1 MFFFPLLT
9 NKYPASSLM
18 ISFVNFF
25 KAQIY
30 YIDPIDSYACFY
42 DVRYF
47 KFFTF
52 WKLASKK
59 LSLIQTDID
68 EKEK

>member
-1 MFFFPLLT
+1 
-9 NKYPASSLM
+9 M